1 MNTYRLKLIT
11 LRTKDASSLSVLA
24 YANLHRP
31 RSPHSTIGPKLSHGV
46 TLHTEGIFRGVT
58 LHMGTPVSTHG
69 HATHATQ
76 GALPHSTHGVE
87 RDSPVN

>member
-31 RSPHSTIGPKLSHGV
+31 RSPHSTIGPKLFHGV

-58 LHMGTPVSTHG
+58 LHMGGSLAPL
-69 HATHATQ
+69 HAWR
-76 GALPHSTHGVE
+76 GAGLACQLMLRPGGLD
-87 RDSPVN
+87 RD